1 MKSLSLPAVS
11 CRAAV
16 TAAVAALALTG
27 CANYSGIKS
36 DRQMSSPAQYESSQS
51 LPSQGGQWPSLDWAN
66 QFGDPQLPQ
75 LIAEAL
81 EGSPSIAQAQARVAK
96 ASSYIESSRSALY
109 PKVNGSYS
117 WNREIFSANSIYPSP
132 FGGTWYSENNV
143 LASASWDLDLWGKNR
158 QRLGQAVSQEKA
170 AEADMQQ
177 ARVILA
183 ASVASTYNQ
192 LAQLYAL
199 RDIAA
204 REIANRQDIGR
215 ITNGRVVAGL
225 DTNVER
231 QTANGNIATSQANVT
246 DLDGQITT
254 VRYQLGAL
262 LGKGPDRGL
271 QITKPVLTT
280 GNTVTLPDNVPADL
294 VSRRPDI
301 VAARWQVEAEMHDV
315 KEAKAEFFPDVNLS
329 AGFGFDAFG
338 WGKFFTSASRQAQF
352 GPAVHLPIFDAGALR
367 SQLKG
372 RYADFDLDVAN
383 YNQTLINALSEVAT
397 QISTI
402 RSIDQQ
408 SGDAQRALDASTKAY
423 QLAVIRYKAGL
434 SEQLQV
440 LNADQN
446 RLAAEQTVTNLKMRR
461 RDMQIGLIKAL
472 GGGFD
477 ATQTGLAVPP
487 NDGAADTPAAASAAP
502 TAQAAAN

>member
-1 MKSLSLPAVS
+1 MKSLSLSAPALS
-11 CRAAV
+11 SRAAV
-16 TAAVAALALTG
+16 AAAVTALALTG
-27 CANYSGIKS
+27 CANYFGMKS
-36 DRQMSSPAQYESSQS
+36 DKQMSSPAQYESTQS
-51 LPSQGGQWPSLDWAN
+51 LPGQGGQWPSLDWAN

-75 LIAEAL
+75 LISEAL
-81 EGSPSIAQAQARVAK
+81 DGSPSIAQAQARLAK
-96 ASSYIESSRSALY
+96 ASSYIETSRSALF

-117 WNREIFSANSIYPSP
+117 WTRELYSANSLYPP
-132 FGGTWYSENNV
+132 PYGGTWYSENNV

-177 ARVILA
+177 ARVTLA
-183 ASVASTYNQ
+183 ASVASAYNQ
-192 LAQLYAL
+192 LAQLYAF

-215 ITNGRVVAGL
+215 ITNGRVAAGL

-231 QTANGNIATSQANVT
+231 QTASGNIATSQSNLT
-246 DLDGQITT
+246 ELDGQITT

-271 QITKPVLTT
+271 QIAKPTL
-280 GNTVTLPDNVPADL
+280 GNGAVVALPDNIPADL
-294 VSRRPDI
+294 VARRADI
-301 VAARWQVEAEMHDV
+301 VAARWQVEAAMHDV
-315 KEAKAEFFPDVNLS
+315 KEAKAEFFPDVNLA

-338 WGKFFTSASRQAQF
+338 WGRFLTASSRQIQF
-352 GPAVHLPIFDAGALR
+352 GPAIHLPIFDAGALR

-372 RYADFDLDVAN
+372 RFADFDLDVAN
-383 YNQTLINALSEVAT
+383 YNQTLIGALQDVAT
-397 QISTI
+397 QVSSI

-434 SEQLQV
+434 SPQLQV
-440 LNADQN
+440 LTADQN
-446 RLAAEQTVTNLKMRR
+446 RLSAEQTVTSLKMKR

-477 ATQTGLAVPP
+477 ATQTGLVVPTDAP
-487 NDGAADTPAAASAAP
+487 ASA
-502 TAQAAAN
+502 TAATAAAN